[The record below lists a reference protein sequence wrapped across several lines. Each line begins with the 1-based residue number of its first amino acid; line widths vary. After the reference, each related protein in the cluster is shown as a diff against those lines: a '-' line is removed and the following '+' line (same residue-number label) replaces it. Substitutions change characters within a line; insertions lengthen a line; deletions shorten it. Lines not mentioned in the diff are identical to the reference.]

1 MAGAAAFVDPATL
14 SEFVNFVRTKGEE
27 LKARAVV
34 SIVPKAK
41 VAFPQVRLAAGVA
54 GPRFAACKPM
64 AAYTRGLAQHPA
76 DRARHAPHVNAQTW
90 AASAL
95 WPYAR
100 EQDGVFVQLQAVC
113 PSSAAPGTSVGGKP
127 AKGGAK
133 AAKRQDAGKPADQ
146 GQPGGATVQ
155 LAKLWFVRLGE
166 RMEGGGFKTR
176 NPHEL
181 PHDLSLLPSL
191 LR

>member
-1 MAGAAAFVDPATL
+1 VAGAAAFADPATL

-41 VAFPQVRLAAGVA
+41 VAFPQVGLCTAVVLSLAERVA
-54 GPRFAACKPM
+54 GAW
-64 AAYTRGLAQHPA
+64 RGHQSVSCRTPHLP
-76 DRARHAPHVNAQTW
+76 HALTQTW

-100 EQDGVFVQLQAVC
+100 EQDGVFVQLQALC
-113 PSSAAPGTSVGGKP
+113 PPGAAPAVAAPAKP
-127 AKGGAK
+127 AKGGVK
-133 AAKRQDAGKPADQ
+133 APKQQQDAGKPADQ
-146 GQPGGATVQ
+146 EQASGASVQ

-166 RMEGGGFKTR
+166 RTEGGGFKTR
-176 NPHEL
+176 TAHEL